1 MNKINVQDFKGM
13 IRSGCANL
21 ENHSAE
27 INTLNVFPVPDGD
40 TGTNMSMTFTNGYNE
55 AMKCNSDSISDVAKA
70 FSRGLL
76 MGARGNSGVITS
88 QIFRGFYQ
96 HIDGKD
102 EIEVQD
108 VAQAFE
114 NGARVAYKAIMKP
127 VEGTILTV
135 IREASWYAN
144 NDYEK
149 EPFDLNTYF
158 DKLCTYSAESLERT
172 PDYLPVLKEVGVV
185 DSGGAGLLKILEG
198 FRSYLQGNP
207 VDFMEKKEEVETNP
221 ALMLEN
227 EEFGYCTEFII
238 RLDENIAKTF
248 DEKILKKKLTDMGGE
263 SLVVVKDDDLCKV
276 HVHTLK
282 PGDALNIGQR
292 YGEFIKLK
300 IENMQEQHSTI
311 IANAKEEAKPVKE
324 EKVEEP
330 VKKEKKAPQ
339 KYGIVAVAAGEGVTQ
354 LFYDLGADVVVS
366 GGQTMNPSTEDF
378 VKVINDLDHCSNVFI
393 FPNNSNIILAARQT
407 QTVLSER
414 NIFVMETKSIQAG
427 LSAVGMFNKE
437 GDVADNI
444 NELNEVIANVDASS
458 VTYAIKDTSYEGV
471 EVKEGDYIAIANKGI
486 IASGKDRKEVVFRLL
501 DRLFRNKEKDLITVI
516 VGEDKNDE
524 EVKAIEDYIA
534 EKSDLECEIIDG
546 GQPVYSYLIGLE

>member
-1 MNKINVQDFKGM
+1 MNKLNVSQFKEM

-21 ENHSAE
+21 ENHAAE

-40 TGTNMSMTFTNGYNE
+40 TGTNMSMTFSNGYQE
-55 AMKCNSDSISDVAKA
+55 AMKCSSDSISDVAKA

-96 HIDGKD
+96 HIEGKA
-102 EIEVQD
+102 EIETAD
-108 VAQAFE
+108 VSQAFE
-114 NGARVAYKAIMKP
+114 NGARVAYKAILKP

-144 NDYEK
+144 HDFET
-149 EPFDLNTYF
+149 EPFELETYF
-158 DKLCTYSAESLERT
+158 DKLCQYSAESLERT
-172 PDYLPVLKEVGVV
+172 PEYLPVLKEVGVV

-198 FRSYLQGNP
+198 FKAYIDGHP
-207 VDFMEKKEEVETNP
+207 FDFSQEKEEIETNP
-221 ALMLEN
+221 ALMLDN

-238 RLDENIAKTF
+238 RLDENIVNTF

-263 SLVVVKDDDLCKV
+263 SLVVVKDEDLVKV

-311 IANAKEEAKPVKE
+311 IAKAGTEPKKPKQAEEKPV
-324 EKVEEP
+324 EKV
-330 VKKEKKAPQ
+330 KKDPQ
-339 KYGIVAVAAGEGVTQ
+339 KYGIVAVAAGEGVTK

-378 VKVINDLDHCSNVFI
+378 VKVVNELDHCENIFI
-393 FPNNSNIILAARQT
+393 FPNNSNIILAAKQT
-407 QTVLSER
+407 QSVLSDR
-414 NIFVMETKSIQAG
+414 KIYVMETKSVQAG
-427 LSAVGMFNKE
+427 LSAVGMFNKQGE
-437 GDVADNI
+437 VD
-444 NELNEVIANVDASS
+444 EVISDLQDVIDNVDASS
-458 VTYAIKDTSYEGV
+458 VTYAIKDTVYEGV
-471 EVKEGDYIAIANKGI
+471 EVKEGDFIAIAHKGI
-486 IASGKDRKEVVFRLL
+486 VASGKDRKKVVFELL
-501 DRLFRNKEKDLITVI
+501 DKLFENDEKELITLI
-516 VGEDKNDE
+516 VGEDKDDE
-524 EVKAIEDYIA
+524 EVREIEEYIS
-534 EKSDLECEIIDG
+534 EHSDLECEVIDG